1 MLGGMLTPTP
11 LMDLVTGFWSFK
23 TFAAAVELDLFSRL
37 AGGRTLTVAD
47 AQAEFGLP
55 ERPADLL
62 LTACASL
69 GLLERAGDG
78 YRNSALAEEFLV
90 SGKPY
95 YFGGQVRYCD
105 RRTYLPWHRVG
116 EALRSDRPLTWD
128 PSTQDSMFTTEDPQ
142 LLATFWEAMY
152 STSIFTARALAE
164 AVDFGAYTRLLDV
177 GGGAGAYP
185 IELCGRFPALS
196 ATVLDLPHV
205 CEIAAGKIAA
215 AGLSGRIGT
224 APGDFLADS
233 ALPGGHD
240 VLLFSMILHD
250 WDAATNRELLAKAFA
265 ALAPG
270 GTVVISE
277 LLLDADRTGPVPA
290 ALMGMNMLVETVG
303 GRNYSDAE
311 YGAWL
316 AGAGFTDIRTV
327 RFDAPG
333 ANGVVLGRKQTGET
347 AG

>member
-1 MLGGMLTPTP
+1 LTPTP

-37 AGGRTLTVAD
+37 ADGRTLTVA
-47 AQAEFGLP
+47 AAEQELGLP

-90 SGKPY
+90 RGRPY
-95 YFGGQVRYCD
+95 YSGGQVSYCD
-105 RRTYLPWHRVG
+105 QRTYLPWHRVG
-116 EALRSDRPLTWD
+116 EALRTDRPLTWD
-128 PSTQDSMFTTEDPQ
+128 PATQESMFTTADPQ

-152 STSIFTARALAE
+152 STSIFTARALAG
-164 AVDFGAYTRLLDV
+164 AVDLGAHRRLLDV
-177 GGGAGAYP
+177 GGGSGAYP
-185 IELCGRFPALS
+185 IELCRLNPGLT

-205 CEIAAGKIAA
+205 CEIAAGKIEL
-215 AGLSGRIGT
+215 AGLSDRIT
-224 APGDFLADS
+224 ATPGNFLTDA

-250 WDAATNRELLAKAFA
+250 WDEPTNRELLAKAYA
-265 ALAPG
+265 ALPAG
-270 GTVVISE
+270 GLVIISE
-277 LLLDADRTGPVPA
+277 LLLDADRTGPAPA

-311 YGAWL
+311 YAGWL
-316 AGAGFTDIRTV
+316 TGAGFTQIRTV

-333 ANGVVLGRKQTGET
+333 ANGVVLGVKQ
-347 AG
+347 

>member
-1 MLGGMLTPTP
+1 
-11 LMDLVTGFWSFK
+11 MDLVTGFWSFK

-37 AGGRTLTVAD
+37 ADGRALTVAE
-47 AQAEFGLP
+47 AEQELGLP

-90 SGKPY
+90 RGRPY
-95 YFGGQVRYCD
+95 YFGGQVSYCD
-105 RRTYLPWHRVG
+105 QRTYLPWHRVG
-116 EALRSDRPLTWD
+116 EALRTDRPLTWD
-128 PSTQDSMFTTEDPQ
+128 PATQESMFTTADPQ

-152 STSIFTARALAE
+152 STSIFTARALAG
-164 AVDFGAYTRLLDV
+164 AVDLGAHRRLLDV
-177 GGGAGAYP
+177 GGGSGAYP
-185 IELCGRFPALS
+185 IELCRLNPGLT

-205 CEIAAGKIAA
+205 CEIAAGKIEL
-215 AGLSGRIGT
+215 AGLGDRIT
-224 APGDFLADS
+224 ATPGNFLTDA

-250 WDAATNRELLAKAFA
+250 WDEPTNRELLAKAYA
-265 ALAPG
+265 ALPAG
-270 GTVVISE
+270 GLVIISE
-277 LLLDADRTGPVPA
+277 LLLDADRTGPAPA

-311 YGAWL
+311 YAGWL
-316 AGAGFTDIRTV
+316 TGAGFTQIRTV

-333 ANGVVLGRKQTGET
+333 ANGVVLGIKQ
-347 AG
+347 

>member
-1 MLGGMLTPTP
+1 MLTPTP

-37 AGGRTLTVAD
+37 ADGRALTVAE
-47 AQAEFGLP
+47 AEQELGLP

-90 SGKPY
+90 RGRPY
-95 YFGGQVRYCD
+95 YFGGQVSYCD
-105 RRTYLPWHRVG
+105 QRTYLPWHRVG
-116 EALRSDRPLTWD
+116 EALRTDRPLTWD
-128 PSTQDSMFTTEDPQ
+128 PATQESMFTTADPQ

-152 STSIFTARALAE
+152 STSIFTARALAG
-164 AVDFGAYTRLLDV
+164 AVDLGAHRRLLDV
-177 GGGAGAYP
+177 GGGSGAYP
-185 IELCGRFPALS
+185 IELCRLNPGLT

-205 CEIAAGKIAA
+205 CEIAAGKIEL
-215 AGLSGRIGT
+215 AGLGDRIT
-224 APGDFLADS
+224 ATPGNFLTDA

-250 WDAATNRELLAKAFA
+250 WDEPTNRELLAKAYA
-265 ALAPG
+265 ALPAG
-270 GTVVISE
+270 GLVIISE
-277 LLLDADRTGPVPA
+277 LLLDADRTGPAPA

-311 YGAWL
+311 YAGWL
-316 AGAGFTDIRTV
+316 TGAGFTQIRTV

-333 ANGVVLGRKQTGET
+333 ANGVVLGIKQ
-347 AG
+347 

>member
-1 MLGGMLTPTP
+1 MLTPTP

-37 AGGRTLTVAD
+37 AGGRIMTVAD
-47 AQAEFGLP
+47 AGAEFGIP

-78 YRNSALAEEFLV
+78 YRNSPLADEFLV
-90 SGKPY
+90 RGKPY
-95 YFGGQVRYCD
+95 YFGGQVSYCD

-128 PSTQDSMFTTEDPQ
+128 PQTQDSMFTAEDP
-142 LLATFWEAMY
+142 LLLETFWEAMY
-152 STSIFTARALAE
+152 STSIFTARALGE
-164 AVDFGAYTRLLDV
+164 AVDLGAYRRLLDV

-185 IELCGRFPALS
+185 IELCGRFPALA

-205 CEIAAGKIAA
+205 CAIAAGKIAA
-215 AGLSGRIGT
+215 AGLSDRI
-224 APGDFLADS
+224 AAVPGDFVAD
-233 ALPGGHD
+233 AELPGGHD

-250 WDAATNRELLAKAFA
+250 WDRDTNRKLLAKAYT
-265 ALAPG
+265 ALEPG

-277 LLLDADRTGPVPA
+277 LLLDADRAGPAPA

-311 YGAWL
+311 YSEWL
-316 AGAGFTDIRTV
+316 AEAGFTDIRTV

-333 ANGVVLGRKQTGET
+333 ANGVVLGVK
-347 AG
+347 A

>member
-1 MLGGMLTPTP
+1 MLTPTP

-37 AGGRTLTVAD
+37 AGGRTLTVA
-47 AQAEFGLP
+47 AAEAELGLP

-69 GLLERAGDG
+69 GLLERAGAG

-90 SGKPY
+90 RGKPY
-95 YFGGQVRYCD
+95 YFGGQVTYCD

-116 EALRSDRPLTWD
+116 EALRTDRPLTWD
-128 PSTQDSMFTTEDPQ
+128 PATSASMFTTADPQ

-152 STSIFTARALAE
+152 STSIFTARALAG
-164 AVDFGAYTRLLDV
+164 AVDLSGRRRLLDV
-177 GGGAGAYP
+177 GGGSGAYP
-185 IELCGRFPALS
+185 IELCRRQAGLT

-205 CEIAAGKIAA
+205 CEIAAGKIDL
-215 AGLSGRIGT
+215 AGLGDRIT
-224 APGDFLADS
+224 TRAGDFLADP

-240 VLLFSMILHD
+240 VLLLSMILHD
-250 WDAATNRELLAKAFA
+250 WDEPTNRALLAKAHA
-265 ALAPG
+265 ALPPG
-270 GTVVISE
+270 GLVIVSE
-277 LLLDADRTGPVPA
+277 LLLDADRTGPAPA
-290 ALMGMNMLVETVG
+290 ALMGMNMLVETEG

-311 YGAWL
+311 YADWL

-333 ANGVVLGRKQTGET
+333 ANGAVLGSKP
-347 AG
+347 